1 MTQITKKK
9 TGYQNAKLWR
19 DSQQSATNTD
29 PVMYIFIGNNIPYS
43 DEATPPAIVDTVFE
57 EKATWDNMYA
67 AKKITGGDIE
77 LVIPKITWTANNKYI
92 QFDDTTDANTLVQA
106 NTTRGVQPMYTITSA
121 RNVYKCMSNN
131 TSTTANTYPSTIEP
145 TGDYTS
151 SNGNISTADGYL
163 WKYMYNVKPSN
174 KFLTTNWMPVPTSTS
189 QLDYGVNSTGVV
201 DGELTTVTM
210 LNSGSG
216 YVDSIV
222 TASAFVSGCTRLT
235 LANTTNISANMS
247 VSGTGIFTGATI
259 SEVTVA
265 NNTILMS
272 TGATANGGA
281 SGNNIT
287 ISTRVSIDGDG
298 VGALATPT
306 LTGNAITKI
315 TVTTIGT
322 GYTTANAAIY
332 GSATVAN
339 TATARVII
347 GPKYGHAY
355 NPADELMAGNVMSTI
370 RLGEIDSTEGGLISA
385 NTSFR
390 QVGLLINPHKYSN
403 TSPVSHTTANSVIK
417 QAETLTVIAGAT
429 YNLNEYVYQGNSAG
443 DASYFGYINYQAT
456 NELWLTK
463 VKGTLT
469 IGLPLYGASSGT
481 SRTVISS
488 VNPEFEPYSGDIVY
502 TENAVKTD
510 RTEGQAENIKLVI
523 RF

>member
-9 TGYQNAKLWR
+9 TGYQNAKIWR
-19 DSQQSATNTD
+19 DSQQTAAATD
-29 PVMYIFIGNNIPYS
+29 PVLYIFIGNNIPYS
-43 DEATPPAIVDTVFE
+43 DEATPPALVDSITE
-57 EKATWDNMYA
+57 EKDTWDNMYA
-67 AKKITGGDIE
+67 AKKITGGDSE
-77 LVIPKITWTANNKYI
+77 LVIPKVVWAANNKYI

-106 NTTRGVQPMYTITSA
+106 NTIRGVQPMYTITSD

-131 TSTTANTYPSTIEP
+131 TSTLANTANSTIEP

-174 KFLTTNWMPVPTSTS
+174 KFLTSSWIPAPTSTS
-189 QLDYGVNSTGVV
+189 QLDYGVNTTGVV
-201 DGELTTVTM
+201 DGELTTVVMQTA
-210 LNSGSG
+210 GSG
-216 YVDSIV
+216 YVDSVV
-222 TASAFVSGCTRLT
+222 TVSAFITGCTILT

-259 SEVTVA
+259 TSRDVA
-265 NNTILMS
+265 NNTILLS

-281 SGNNIT
+281 SGNNLT
-287 ISTRVSIDGDG
+287 VSTRVSIDGDG
-298 VGALATPT
+298 VGAVATPT
-306 LTGNAITKI
+306 LTGDTLTKI
-315 TVTTIGT
+315 TISTIGT

-339 TATARVII
+339 TATARVVI

-355 NPADELMAGNVMSTI
+355 NPADELMAGNVMNTI
-370 RLGEIDSTEGGLISA
+370 RLGEIDTTEDGLISA

-403 TSPVSHTTANSVIK
+403 TSAVSHTTANSVIK
-417 QAETLTVIAGAT
+417 QATTLTVIAGST
-429 YNLNEYVYQGNSAG
+429 YNLNEYVYQGSSA
-443 DASYFGYINYQAT
+443 ATATFFAYLNYQTA
-456 NELWLTK
+456 NDLWLTR

-469 IGLPLYGASSGT
+469 VGLPLTGATSGS

-488 VNPEFEPYSGDIVY
+488 VNPEFQPYSGDIVY

-510 RTEGQAENIKLVI
+510 RTDGQAENIKLVI